1 MDFYTRS
8 QLPVI
13 SFEEEPEFL
22 DRALIRQALCEKP
35 CNLVFV
41 EVRDKLYG
49 IVSAGDIARAG
60 NAPVPVNRNFTVLK
74 EKQFM
79 KAREIFCESETIREI
94 PTMDGEGRLTGMCSR
109 NDDLLYLEYDRPW
122 KGNRYAQAFFDSLK
136 ILFVVRPPK
145 GDVRRQ
151 RIVDRWI
158 TEIQKYGVPCELID
172 FEDIPERQREKTPV
186 LLVDEETRLG
196 AKTVVEYID
205 GAWLAEAVVTFRL
218 FERRA
223 SEHAYDA
230 LIEKL
235 ANSGVKVYSMFY
247 TRDETTEGRRRL
259 WEGMRKWAKKPGA
272 NEAVPRVL
280 PSHVQ
285 DFYGELNVGNYA
297 AEIAKFQFNVKSN
310 SVYTRLLDVQSRY
323 LNIVD
328 GKRVTVGQPSDAER
342 VIWFFGACFVI
353 GAFVEDKHT
362 IESFLQERLNQEGYS
377 CKVVNCG
384 CWETPYQEMI
394 RIIATSMKP
403 GDVVVL
409 NVNNQ
414 PFADAESVDMT
425 EILDRHNVPTG
436 WIMDLPGHCN
446 HKVNQI
452 YANELF
458 ERMVRDGALTS
469 KTNQE
474 ERKTMLDC
482 DLAVN
487 SLYLDLHF
495 DGYRPVE
502 GEKVGGIAFHGNPFT
517 LGHRCLIEYASKH
530 VDRLFAILTEDEAG
544 LLTFAERYAMA
555 LEGTK
560 DLPNVTIVPGGPFS
574 GSRHDFPVYFVK
586 TDPESMCRRSVLH
599 LEIFAKVIAKRLGI
613 SCRFIGDERHNEQMS
628 AFNELIKEI
637 MPRYGI
643 DVIEI
648 PRAQAE
654 GRSISA
660 SLSRRAAFD
669 GDRETLRA
677 NLPETTLRFFVDI
690 DDYAKAQSRE
700 E

>member
-1 MDFYTRS
+1 
-8 QLPVI
+8 
-13 SFEEEPEFL
+13 
-22 DRALIRQALCEKP
+22 
-35 CNLVFV
+35 
-41 EVRDKLYG
+41 
-49 IVSAGDIARAG
+49 
-60 NAPVPVNRNFTVLK
+60 
-74 EKQFM
+74 
-79 KAREIFCESETIREI
+79 
-94 PTMDGEGRLTGMCSR
+94 
-109 NDDLLYLEYDRPW
+109 
-122 KGNRYAQAFFDSLK
+122 
-136 ILFVVRPPK
+136 
-145 GDVRRQ
+145 
-151 RIVDRWI
+151 
-158 TEIQKYGVPCELID
+158 
-172 FEDIPERQREKTPV
+172 
-186 LLVDEETRLG
+186 
-196 AKTVVEYID
+196 
-205 GAWLAEAVVTFRL
+205 
-218 FERRA
+218 
-223 SEHAYDA
+223 
-230 LIEKL
+230 
-235 ANSGVKVYSMFY
+235 
-247 TRDETTEGRRRL
+247 
-259 WEGMRKWAKKPGA
+259 
-272 NEAVPRVL
+272 
-280 PSHVQ
+280 
-285 DFYGELNVGNYA
+285 
-297 AEIAKFQFNVKSN
+297 
-310 SVYTRLLDVQSRY
+310 
-323 LNIVD
+323 
-328 GKRVTVGQPSDAER
+328 
-342 VIWFFGACFVI
+342 
-353 GAFVEDKHT
+353 
-362 IESFLQERLNQEGYS
+362 
-377 CKVVNCG
+377 
-384 CWETPYQEMI
+384 MI

-495 DGYRPVE
+495 DGYRPAE

-530 VDRLFAILTEDEAG
+530 VDRLFAIITEDEAG